1 MKGQGHLPNCKSTH
15 RDIGHWTLDFG
26 LWTTCYRGNFYEA
39 ATSLLILV
47 SLALSTIV
55 PVQAQQ
61 QTPPTAADDVVRIST
76 KLVQIDAV
84 VTDKSGNPIK
94 DLGMP

>member
-1 MKGQGHLPNCKSTH
+1 MKQL
-15 RDIGHWTLDFG
+15 L
-26 LWTTCYRGNFYEA
+26 
-39 ATSLLILV
+39 SLLILV

-55 PVQAQQ
+55 PIQAQQ

-94 DLGMP
+94 DLGAGDFEVLQDGKPQQIVSVSYVNTEAPASNCRQSR